1 MMLLPFAWMIVTSLK
16 APSEINEWPP
26 TWSTKNFKKE
36 WTLNLQV
43 APSSYDIRRG
53 LSLEEFRTLAVEE
66 KHNPYRLVYKL
77 KVIMLEEASLKY
89 CLELLIILRVLM

>member
-26 TWSTKNFKKE
+26 TWSTKNFKE

-43 APSSYDIRRG
+43 APSSYDIRR
-53 LSLEEFRTLAVEE
+53 V
-66 KHNPYRLVYKL
+66 
-77 KVIMLEEASLKY
+77 
-89 CLELLIILRVLM
+89 

>member
-26 TWSTKNFKKE
+26 KWSTKNFKKE

-43 APSSYDIRRG
+43 APSSYDI
-53 LSLEEFRTLAVEE
+53 LSLIHIYVTICISQVPF
-66 KHNPYRLVYKL
+66 
-77 KVIMLEEASLKY
+77 
-89 CLELLIILRVLM
+89 